1 MSPIRTLLVDDGPMF
16 REALQSLLA
25 SRPGIQIVGEAANGL
40 EAIQQAAALRPD
52 VILMDVR
59 MPSMDGVEATR
70 RIRACYPECRVLLL
84 TTFHD
89 DEYVFDGLSAG
100 ANGYLLKDAQSSELE
115 RALEVVAQGESFLDP
130 MITTRVIARLTE
142 LTAQVPNRTKQPPE
156 QLTPRELSILQLVA
170 QGTTNREIGA
180 TLGLTEGTV
189 KNQLSVIM
197 SKLEARDRAHAAVL
211 GKDYGLI

>member
-1 MSPIRTLLVDDGPMF
+1 MSPIRILLVDDGPLF

-52 VILMDVR
+52 VVLMDVR
-59 MPSMDGVEATR
+59 MPHMDGVEATR
-70 RIRACYPECRVLLL
+70 RIRASYPECRVLLL
-84 TTFHD
+84 TTFDD
-89 DEYVFDGLSAG
+89 DEYVFDGLTAG
-100 ANGYLLKDAQSSELE
+100 ASGYLLKDADSSDLV
-115 RALEVVAQGESFLDP
+115 RALHVVASGESFLDP
-130 MITTRVIARLTE
+130 TITTRVISRLNQLVAQAPHRTRQAPE
-142 LTAQVPNRTKQPPE
+142 PLTD
-156 QLTPRELSILQLVA
+156 RELSILQLVA

-180 TLGLTEGTV
+180 LLGLTEGTV

-197 SKLEARDRAHAAVL
+197 SKLGARDRAHAAVL

>member
-25 SRPGIQIVGEAANGL
+25 SRPGIEIVGEAGNGL

-70 RIRACYPECRVLLL
+70 RIRAVYPECRVLLL
-84 TTFHD
+84 TTFDD
-89 DEYVFDGLSAG
+89 DEYVFDGLTAG
-100 ANGYLLKDAQSSELE
+100 ASGYLLKDSESSDLE
-115 RALEVVAQGESFLDP
+115 RALQVVADGESFLHP
-130 MITTRVIARLTE
+130 TITTRVIARLTE
-142 LTAQVPNRTKQPPE
+142 LAAQVPQRTRQLPE
-156 QLTPRELSILQLVA
+156 ALTVRELSILQLVA

-197 SKLEARDRAHAAVL
+197 SKLGARDRAHAAVI